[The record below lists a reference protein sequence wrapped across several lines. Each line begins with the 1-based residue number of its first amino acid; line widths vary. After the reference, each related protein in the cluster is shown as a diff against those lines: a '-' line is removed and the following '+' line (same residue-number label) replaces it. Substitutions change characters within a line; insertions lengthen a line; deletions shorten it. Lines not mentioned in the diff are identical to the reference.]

1 MLQIK
6 EEEKILKA
14 VELYF
19 NFVNF
24 YVPHLEKVTEKLEHI
39 Q

>member
-1 MLQIK
+1 MKNRTWVYRHKNAANK

-24 YVPHLEKVTEKLEHI
+24 
-39 Q
+39 